1 MKLDEIRNSSFT
13 ILGAGRSGI
22 AIAKLLKKTGARVL
36 LSDSNPMEKLSY
48 LDTDLLRNEGIEY
61 EIGGHSEKVFD
72 NDVFIKSPGI
82 PPDSEVIVKALQQ
95 GKKVVSEIEAGYWF
109 CEAPIIA
116 ITGTNGKTTTTVLT
130 GEILKN
136 AGIDVKVCGNV
147 GLAFSE
153 IIPELTKDSVVV
165 LEVSS
170 FQLDSIEEFKPR
182 AAVFLNFK
190 EDHLDWHKTN
200 ENYLSAKMKITANQD
215 KNDVFIYNEDDAEIV
230 NATGD
235 VKARKAGFG
244 MIKGDADE
252 GCYLEGDTIY
262 YYNKEMNEAIINTSE
277 IFIKGM
283 HNVYNSMAGIIAAK
297 EFGVSDDVIKDSLRT
312 FKGVEHRIEFVR
324 EINGVRYYN
333 DSKATN
339 VESTKMALM
348 SFDKNIILILGGY
361 GTANFEDLKN
371 LVKGRVKK
379 IIAVGESKGII
390 KENFGDLVEISGSFE
405 EGVKAAH
412 NGAVAG
418 DVVLLSPSY
427 KSFDMFNNF
436 EERGKEFKR
445 IVNSLQ
451 E

>member
-1 MKLDEIRNSSFT
+1 MKLYDIRNSSFT

-22 AIAKLLKKTGARVL
+22 AIAKLLKKAGAKVL
-36 LSDSNPMEKLSY
+36 LSDANPVEKLSY
-48 LDTDLLRNEGIEY
+48 LDTDLLDKEGIEY
-61 EIGGHSEKVFD
+61 ETGGHSEKAFE

-109 CEAPIIA
+109 CDAPIIA
-116 ITGTNGKTTTTVLT
+116 ITGTNGKTTTTVMT

-136 AGIDVKVCGNV
+136 AGKDVKVCGNV

-153 IIPELTKDSVVV
+153 IIPEVTKESVVV

-190 EDHLDWHKTN
+190 DDHLDWHKTR
-200 ENYLSAKMKITANQD
+200 ENYLAAKMKITMNQD
-215 KNDVFIYNEDDAEIV
+215 ESDIFIYNEDDAEIV
-230 NATGD
+230 NAIGE

-244 MIKGDADE
+244 MIKGESDE

-262 YYNKEMNEAIINTSE
+262 YYNKEMNEAIINTND
-277 IFIKGM
+277 IFIKGL
-283 HNVYNSMAGIIAAK
+283 HNVYNSMASIICAK
-297 EFGVSDDVIKDSLRT
+297 EFGVSDEVIKETLRM

-324 EINGVRYYN
+324 EIDGVKYYN

-361 GTANFEDLKN
+361 GSANFADIKN
-371 LVKGRVKK
+371 LIKERVKK
-379 IIAVGESKGII
+379 IIAVGDSKEII
-390 KENFGDLVEISGSFE
+390 KESFGDLAEVSGSFE
-405 EGVKAAH
+405 EAVKKANEAA
-412 NGAVAG
+412 VSG

-445 IVNSLQ
+445 IVNSL
-451 E
+451 

>member
-22 AIAKLLKKTGARVL
+22 GIAKLLKKAGAKVF
-36 LSDSNPMEKLSY
+36 LSDSNPPEKLAY
-48 LDTDLLRNEGIEY
+48 LDAGLPEKEGIEY

-82 PPDSEVIVKALQQ
+82 PPDSAVITDAVSK

-130 GEILKN
+130 GEMLKN
-136 AGIDVKVCGNV
+136 AGKDVKVCGNV

-153 IIPELTKDSVVV
+153 VIPEVTKDSVVV

-190 EDHLDWHKTN
+190 DDHLDWHKTR
-200 ENYLSAKMKITANQD
+200 ENYMNAKMKITMNQNESD
-215 KNDVFIYNEDDAEIV
+215 LFVYNEDDAEIIK
-230 NATGD
+230 NLGNLR
-235 VKARKAGFG
+235 ARKAGFG
-244 MIKGDADE
+244 MIKGESNE
-252 GCYLEGDTIY
+252 GCYLEGETIY
-262 YYNKEMNEAIINTSE
+262 YYNKEMNEAVINTNE
-277 IFIKGM
+277 IFIKGL
-283 HNVYNSMAGIIAAK
+283 HNVYNSMAGIISAI
-297 EFGVSDDVIKDSLRT
+297 EFGVSFDVIRETLRT

-324 EINGVRYYN
+324 ELNGVRFYN

-348 SFDKNIILILGGY
+348 SFDKNIVLILGGY
-361 GTANFEDLKN
+361 GSANFDEIKSI
-371 LVKGRVKK
+371 VKDRVKK
-379 IIAVGESKGII
+379 IIAVGDSKEFV
-390 KENFGDLVEISGSFE
+390 KENFGELTDVSDTFE
-405 EGVKAAH
+405 DAVTKAHSEAQP
-412 NGAVAG
+412 G
-418 DVVLLSPSY
+418 DVILLSPAY

-436 EERGKEFKR
+436 EERGREFKR
-445 IVNSLQ
+445 IVNSL
-451 E
+451 